1 MWTESICYSFLNIMN
16 AESFLNT
23 ILLYLQGIFTGQ
35 TQDCLDAVIVNSCI
49 LFSAH
54 FKVELYI

>member
-54 FKVELYI
+54 F